1 MNVYYIGH
9 SGFMVEL
16 ERNVLIFD
24 YYTGAVPVFDK
35 NKNVY
40 VFVSH
45 KHYDHFNKVIFNLFN
60 GCKVQFILSKGCRM
74 NEKYLERLGLPID
87 LNDRITY
94 MRKDE
99 SMQIGD
105 LLVEAT
111 ASTDTG
117 VAYMINVEGKDIY
130 HAGDNGLW
138 LWPEMSDVTAV
149 KMEKMYKEII
159 DGMGERHFDV
169 AFVPAD
175 PKLEENAYLGLKYF
189 FEKIKVDKVYPM
201 HMWDK
206 WDRFGEII
214 EHNELSRYKDCIVD
228 YRTEEMMKNGF

>member
-1 MNVYYIGH
+1 MKVNYIGH

-24 YYTGAVPVFDK
+24 YYTGAIPVFDRRK
-35 NKNVY
+35 KLY

-45 KHYDHFNKVIFNLFN
+45 KHFDHFNKVIFNLFEDCN
-60 GCKVQFILSKGCRM
+60 VHYVLSKGCKM

-87 LNDRITY
+87 LNEKIIY

-99 SMQIGD
+99 SVQIGD
-105 LLVEAT
+105 LLIETT

-117 VAYMINVEGKDIY
+117 VAYMVNVEDKNIY
-130 HAGDNGLW
+130 HAGDNGMW
-138 LWPEMSDVTAV
+138 LWPEADEDIKV
-149 KMEKMYKEII
+149 KMEKMYKDII
-159 DGMGERHFDV
+159 DAMGERHFDV

-175 PKLEENAYLGLKYF
+175 PKLLEAAPIGIAYFL
-189 FEKIKVDKVYPM
+189 EKIKADKVYAM
-201 HMWDK
+201 HMWDM

-214 EHNELSRYKDCIVD
+214 NCEELKLYRDNLVD
-228 YRTEEMMKNGF
+228 YRVNE

>member
-1 MNVYYIGH
+1 MKVSYIGH

-16 ERNVLIFD
+16 EENVLIFD
-24 YYTGAVPVFDK
+24 YYTGAIPAFDEKK
-35 NKNVY
+35 NLY

-45 KHYDHFNKVIFNLFN
+45 KHFDHFNKVIFNLFDN
-60 GCKVQFILSKGCRM
+60 YKVHYILAKGCRM

-99 SMQIGD
+99 TIKIGD
-105 LLVEAT
+105 LFIETT
-111 ASTDTG
+111 ASSDTG

-138 LWPEMSDVTAV
+138 LWPEMDEQVRV
-149 KMEKMYKEII
+149 KMDNLYKSII
-159 DGMGERHFDV
+159 DGMGKRHFDV
-169 AFVPAD
+169 AFIPAD
-175 PKLEENAYLGLKYF
+175 PKLLNEAPKGIEYF
-189 FEKIKVDKVYPM
+189 LSKIEADKVYAM
-201 HMWDK
+201 HMWDM

-214 EHNELSRYKDCIVD
+214 NSDELGPYRKNMVD
-228 YRTEEMMKNGF
+228 YRVDE

>member
-16 ERNVLIFD
+16 EKNVLIFD
-24 YYTGAVPVFDK
+24 YYTGAIPAFDRSK
-35 NKNVY
+35 NLY

-45 KHYDHFNKVIFNLFN
+45 KHFDHFNKVIFNLFEN
-60 GCKVQFILSKGCRM
+60 CKVHYVLSKGCRM
-74 NEKYLERLGLPID
+74 NEKYLDRLGLPLD

-105 LLVEAT
+105 LLVETT

-175 PKLEENAYLGLKYF
+175 PKLEDAAHKGLLYF
-189 FEKIKVDKVYPM
+189 LEKMEVSKVYPM

-206 WDRFGEII
+206 WDRFEEII
-214 EHNELSRYKDCIVD
+214 NLEELKKYRGNIVD
-228 YRTEEMMKNGF
+228 YRTEEIVKN

>member
-16 ERNVLIFD
+16 EKNVLVFD
-24 YYTGAVPVFDK
+24 YYTGAIPKFDK

-45 KHYDHFNKVIFNLFN
+45 KHFDHFNKVIFNLFES
-60 GCKVQFILSKGCRM
+60 CKVHYVLAKCCKM

-87 LNDRITY
+87 LNEKITY

-99 SMQIGD
+99 SIQVED
-105 LLVEAT
+105 LFIETT
-111 ASTDTG
+111 ASTDAG
-117 VAYMINVEGKDIY
+117 VAYMVNVEGKNIY
-130 HAGDNGLW
+130 HAGDNGMW
-138 LWPEMSDVTAV
+138 LWPESEDAIKI
-149 KMEKMYKEII
+149 KMEKLYKDII
-159 DGMGERHFDV
+159 DGMGDRHFDV

-175 PKLEENAYLGLKYF
+175 PKLLENAQKGLKYF
-189 FEKIKVDKVYPM
+189 LEKIKVDSVYAM
-201 HMWDK
+201 HMWDQ

-214 EHNELSRYKDCIVD
+214 NSYELSKFRDCIVD
-228 YRTEEMMKNGF
+228 YRTEEK

>member
-1 MNVYYIGH
+1 MKVSYIGH

-16 ERNVLIFD
+16 EKNVLIFD
-24 YYTGAVPVFDK
+24 YYTGAIPAFDK
-35 NKNVY
+35 DKMLY

-45 KHYDHFNKVIFNLFN
+45 KHFDHFNKVIFNLFEDCN
-60 GCKVQFILSKGCRM
+60 VHYVLSKGCRM

-99 SMQIGD
+99 SVQIGD
-105 LLVEAT
+105 LFIETT

-130 HAGDNGLW
+130 HAGDNGMW
-138 LWPEMSDVTAV
+138 LWPEADEAIKV
-149 KMEKMYKEII
+149 KMERMYKDII

-175 PKLEENAYLGLKYF
+175 PKLLADAPKGLAYFLK
-189 FEKIKVDKVYPM
+189 KIKVDKVYAM
-201 HMWDK
+201 HMWDM

-214 EHNELSRYKDCIVD
+214 GCDELKEYREKLID
-228 YRTEEMMKNGF
+228 YRVNE

>member
-1 MNVYYIGH
+1 MKVNYIGH

-24 YYTGAVPVFDK
+24 YYTGAIPAFDRSK
-35 NKNVY
+35 KLY

-45 KHYDHFNKVIFNLFN
+45 KHFDHFNKVIFNLFEDCN
-60 GCKVQFILSKGCRM
+60 VHYVLSKGCKM

-87 LNDRITY
+87 LNEKITY

-99 SMQIGD
+99 NVQLCD
-105 LLVEAT
+105 LFIETT

-117 VAYMINVEGKDIY
+117 VAYMVNVEGKDIY
-130 HAGDNGLW
+130 HAGDNGMW
-138 LWPEMSDVTAV
+138 LWPEANEGIKV

-175 PKLEENAYLGLKYF
+175 PKLLEDAPRGLAYFLG
-189 FEKIKVDKVYPM
+189 KIKVDKVYAM
-201 HMWDK
+201 HMWDM

-214 EHNELSRYKDCIVD
+214 ESEELRSYKRNLVD
-228 YRTEEMMKNGF
+228 YRTEE